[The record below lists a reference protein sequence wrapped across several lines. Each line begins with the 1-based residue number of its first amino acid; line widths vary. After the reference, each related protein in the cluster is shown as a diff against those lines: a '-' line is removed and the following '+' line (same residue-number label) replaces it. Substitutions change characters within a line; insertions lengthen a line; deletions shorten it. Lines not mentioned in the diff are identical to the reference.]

1 MPEVSRDLLTCVVCD
16 KGGDTIK
23 KCAKCFSVSYCGRE
37 CQVKDWIRHK
47 RLCDPVMVKEF
58 GEKGR
63 GLVASKNFKVGD
75 LIFNDTSVA
84 SIYITDEFLTI
95 DNVIKYGKEVYDQIS
110 TLSDADQKNFF
121 KLSGSAKLDVPLS
134 YPAFEIIPEK
144 FKRAFSIFKN
154 NSIGS
159 ASDDK
164 EEDLYLK
171 YSMLNHSC
179 DPNTI
184 GVFEGKRLELR
195 AIKEIDVGEEVTLS
209 YIDAYTAILE
219 ERKEKKLKLEY
230 WGFQCKC
237 DICLQ
242 PETGRIKKLRNEW
255 IEGMLKEKT
264 MVDAMRRSKEKSEFL
279 QTFANTLD
287 QRVDFIIKVDKHFFS
302 CYSSSLKLYC
312 KLASIGFQA
321 DRPDLHKKGMSL
333 LKKYLFGDADQF
345 LLQYVYENDEKEMMM
360 N

>member
-1 MPEVSRDLLTCVVCD
+1 M
-16 KGGDTIK
+16 GDWT
-23 KCAKCFSVSYCGRE
+23 
-37 CQVKDWIRHK
+37 RHK

-75 LIFNDTSVA
+75 LIFKDTTVA
-84 SIYITDEFLTI
+84 SIIITDEFLTI
-95 DNVIKYGKEVYDQIS
+95 DNVMKYGKEVYDQIS

-121 KLSGSAKLDVPLS
+121 ELSGSAKLDVIVS
-134 YPAFEIIPEK
+134 SPAFGIIPEK
-144 FKRAFSIFKN
+144 FKRVFSIFKN

-159 ASDDK
+159 ASDEK
-164 EEDLYLK
+164 EEDFYLK
-171 YSMLNHSC
+171 YSLLNHSC

-184 GVFEGKRLELR
+184 GVFDGKRLELR
-195 AIKEIDVGEEVTLS
+195 AIKEIKVGEEVTLS
-209 YIDAYTAILE
+209 YTDAYTAILE
-219 ERKEKKLKLEY
+219 ERKKKKLKLEY

-242 PETGRIKKLRNEW
+242 PETDRIKKLRNEW

-264 MVDAMRRSKEKSEFL
+264 MADAMGRSKEKSKFL

-287 QRVDFIIKVDKHFFS
+287 QRVDLIIKVDKHFFS
-302 CYSSSLKLYC
+302 CYNTSLNLYC

-321 DRPDLHKKGMSL
+321 GRPDLHQKGMSL
-333 LKKYLFGDADQF
+333 LKKYLFGDVDKF
-345 LLQYVYENDEKEMMM
+345 FLQYVYENDEKEMMM